1 MQRSMPMRYIYSEHD
16 NPLANDYYYETSYHR
31 LDHFPIVPSHTHN
44 FYEIYIYLAGS
55 IKLSIEDTLYAVKKG
70 DIIIIPPY
78 TIHQLI
84 VSDEPDAL
92 PYERIYTYI
101 TESCLKT
108 FQFNEHGLLN
118 SLHLATENKRYHF
131 TIKDHKE
138 FNTIYE
144 CMHQV
149 FDNKGSKLYGTELI
163 NRANILKMMT
173 LICRNIHEELKPQG
187 MLHMNPLI
195 ENILS
200 YINSNYNDDISMDS
214 LAERFYVNK
223 STLAKEF
230 KNQTAQTIHSYLIMK
245 RISVAKQ
252 EMSSGIPPSQAYLLT
267 GFKEYSTFYRTFL
280 KFEGISPKT
289 FYQNCQMSD

>member
-1 MQRSMPMRYIYSEHD
+1 MQRSMAMRYLYSEND
-16 NPLANDYYYETSYHR
+16 NPLANDYYYETSYHN
-31 LDHFPIVPSHTHN
+31 LNFFPQVPTHTHN
-44 FYEIYIYLAGS
+44 YYEIYIYLAGS
-55 IKLSIEDTLYAVKKG
+55 IKLQVEDTLYAVKKG

-78 TIHQLI
+78 TIHKLI
-84 VSDEPDAL
+84 TSDEPGAL

-101 TESCLKT
+101 TEACLKS

-131 TIKDHKE
+131 TVKNQKE
-138 FNTIYE
+138 FDTIYE
-144 CMHQV
+144 CMHQI
-149 FDNKGSKLYGTELI
+149 FENKNSTLYGTQLI

-187 MLHMNPLI
+187 MLHMNPLV

-214 LAERFYVNK
+214 LAEHFYVNK

-230 KNQTAQTIHSYLIMK
+230 KNYTSQTIHSYLIMK
-245 RISVAKQ
+245 RINVAKQ

>member
-1 MQRSMPMRYIYSEHD
+1 MRYLYSEND
-16 NPLANDYYYETSYHR
+16 NPLANDYYYETSYHN
-31 LDHFPIVPSHTHN
+31 LNFFPQVPTHTHN
-44 FYEIYIYLAGS
+44 YYEIYIYLAGS
-55 IKLSIEDTLYAVKKG
+55 IKLQVEDTLYAVKKG

-78 TIHQLI
+78 TIHKLI
-84 VSDEPDAL
+84 TSDEPGAL

-101 TESCLKT
+101 TEACLKS

-131 TIKDHKE
+131 TVKNQKE
-138 FNTIYE
+138 FDTIYE
-144 CMHQV
+144 CMHQI
-149 FDNKGSKLYGTELI
+149 FENKNSTLYGTQLI

-187 MLHMNPLI
+187 MLHMNPLV

-214 LAERFYVNK
+214 LAEHFYVNK

-230 KNQTAQTIHSYLIMK
+230 KNYTSQTIHSYLIMK
-245 RISVAKQ
+245 RINVAKQ

-280 KFEGISPKT
+280 QFEGISPKT